1 MWLSRAAVS
10 RSSSTLRV
18 SVPAN
23 RPCPMTGV
31 TAGVFNPATASAGWA
46 RTIPTGLSLIRVG
59 SARNARLFHTS
70 IGRWKVKDY
79 YETLGVGRDATAKD
93 VKKAYYQLAK
103 KYHPDTNKGDKD
115 AQAKFQAVSEAY
127 ECLSDDSKRKQYD
140 TFGSAGGAGPGA
152 GGHPFG
158 GAGGFTGG
166 YDFKS
171 SIDPE
176 ELFRTIFGDQFRS
189 GGRSGFSDGFR
200 ETQFDFGAPQE
211 YQMRLKFREAAKGIK
226 KDLKVTIMDS
236 CGTCQGSGSE
246 PGTKPERCPHCQ
258 GTGMETVTTGPFMMR
273 STCRRCH
280 GKGTHIKSPCRDCRG
295 RGQTKQAQTV
305 VVPVPA
311 GVEDGQTVRMPVGR
325 KEIFITFSVEKSDYF
340 KRQGSDVHTEAKIS
354 LAQAVLGGTI
364 RVQGIHEDMNVSIP
378 SGTSSHTRM
387 RMKGKGIAKSSG
399 LGHGDHYIHVKIEV
413 PQKVDDK
420 SKALWQAYAE
430 LEPNTPGTVHGFT
443 YDKGGKKVLMEDPDG
458 LVADIREALE
468 DDQPENG
475 QDTNAS

>member
-1 MWLSRAAVS
+1 MWLTRVAGPRSGKSLRLLGAATFSNPRSANAVTIP
-10 RSSSTLRV
+10 SSS
-18 SVPAN
+18 S
-23 RPCPMTGV
+23 CPRG
-31 TAGVFNPATASAGWA
+31 AWSNHPSASSSYC
-46 RTIPTGLSLIRVG
+46 TS
-59 SARNARLFHTS
+59 SRLFHTS
-70 IGRWKVKDY
+70 SGRFKVKDY
-79 YETLGVGRDATAKD
+79 YQTLGIARDASAKD

-127 ECLSDDSKRKQYD
+127 ECLSDENKRKQYD
-140 TFGSAGGAGPGA
+140 AFGSAGTGGGM

-158 GAGGFTGG
+158 GGAGFGGAG

-189 GGRSGFSDGFR
+189 GGRSGFSDGFS

-211 YQMRLKFREAAKGIK
+211 YQMRLKFREAAKGVK
-226 KDLKVTIMDS
+226 KDLKVTLMD
-236 CGTCQGSGSE
+236 TCVTCKGSGSE
-246 PGTKPERCPHCQ
+246 PGTEPARCPNCQ

-273 STCRRCH
+273 STCRQCH
-280 GKGTHIKSPCRDCRG
+280 GKGTHIKSPCRECRG

-364 RVQGIHEDMNVSIP
+364 RVQGIHEDMNVAIP
-378 SGTSSHTRM
+378 MGTSSHTRM

-399 LGHGDHYIHVKIEV
+399 LGQGDHYIHVKIEV
-413 PQKVDDK
+413 PTKVDEK

-430 LEPNTPGTVHGFT
+430 LELNTPGTVNGFT
-443 YDKGGKKVLMEDPDG
+443 YDNSGKKVLMEDPDG

-468 DDQPENG
+468 ADQPENG